1 MMGSYSKSLPSGDT
15 WASVHGNLMCVR
27 IRIFK
32 KVFCCCFFSFGLRKK
47 SGEEMLRRQ
56 DEAAT

>member
-32 KVFCCCFFSFGLRKK
+32 KVFFVVLFPLG
-47 SGEEMLRRQ
+47 
-56 DEAAT
+56 

>member
-32 KVFCCCFFSFGLRKK
+32 KVFFCCFISFGLRK